1 MTFGSAPDFDPF
13 NGAPRPE
20 ATGPAFLPL
29 RVEPSIGWILPG
41 LADRIINDARAGF
54 SLTQIC
60 ARQRVDAEVVI
71 AGVERGRGNG
81 LISCN
86 EALRILGARE

>member
-54 SLTQIC
+54 SLTQI
-60 ARQRVDAEVVI
+60 
-71 AGVERGRGNG
+71 GRGNG